1 MAAAEP
7 YLTVPRAS
15 EALGSSKKSIATL
28 LSPTQH
34 ISQGVRDR
42 QLDEQVIPVNQ
53 HHVTYSIFSVDH
65 RKDFLPSLERLK
77 TDLGLKR
84 WVGEN
89 HSGAQRLFKQYL
101 K

>member
-53 HHVTYSIFSVDH
+53 HHVTYSIT
-65 RKDFLPSLERLK
+65 FLPSLERLK